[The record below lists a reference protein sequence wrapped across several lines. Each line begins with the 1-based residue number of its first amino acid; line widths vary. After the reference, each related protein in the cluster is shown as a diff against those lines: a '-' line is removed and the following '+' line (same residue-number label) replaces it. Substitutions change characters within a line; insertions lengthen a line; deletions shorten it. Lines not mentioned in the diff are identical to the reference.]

1 MKTIII
7 YIALGIVAIFCL
19 SSCVSSQ
26 KRLQRKI
33 EKHGIKESV
42 SFVIAKYPEYFK
54 TKDTVIHDTLIVKD
68 TVIIKADTVTAF
80 LSDSSNF
87 LTLNNDSISLTID
100 KVTNKVKIVYKE
112 RIVPIEKIIY
122 RDVECPVIICPDC
135 DDLKD
140 NSVIPSDF
148 PWWLLIVGGVVLVAF
163 KIWLNKSK

>member
-54 TKDTVIHDTLIVKD
+54 TKDTVIHDTLIFKD